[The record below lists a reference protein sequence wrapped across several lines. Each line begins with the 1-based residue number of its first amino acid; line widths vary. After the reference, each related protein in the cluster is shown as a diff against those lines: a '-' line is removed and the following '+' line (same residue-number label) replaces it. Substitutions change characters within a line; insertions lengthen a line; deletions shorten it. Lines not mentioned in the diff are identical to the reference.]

1 MYQGGGW
8 RTTCPRRCVLSE
20 ARILQSADRIESSVL
35 ANLDFSSL
43 YDESKEEDGATIFI
57 PNWNHRPYLPRSVR
71 SALLAIKRLE
81 EAGYSGELLVID
93 DASRDGS
100 QKFLRTVKALY
111 GDARL
116 ETVFLERNLG
126 LPRLRNL
133 AMRMSRY
140 RHVCMLDADNE
151 LVADNLPLFLQSGVQ
166 TGAALVHGLLMDKR
180 DRRMTGIRSDDVAS
194 MRLTA
199 GNYIDAFALVDAKKL
214 LRIGGY
220 LADPR
225 LPHEDWEMVLH
236 LIAEEEQVL
245 FVPAVMGFYHLT
257 PGSMY
262 AENAQV
268 KGPRP
273 RSAAPEVKTLLR
285 RMFAQTGTRE
295 WDTIRVGR
303 IYHPAVGYID

>member
-1 MYQGGGW
+1 M
-8 RTTCPRRCVLSE
+8 SE

-43 YDESKEEDGATIFI
+43 YNESKEENGVTIFI
-57 PNWNHRPYLPRSVR
+57 SNWNHRPYLPRSVR
-71 SALLAIKRLE
+71 SALHAIERLE

-111 GDARL
+111 GDAPL

-151 LVADNLPLFLQSGVQ
+151 LVADNLPLFLQSIVQ
-166 TGAALVHGLLMDKR
+166 TGAALAHGVLLDKR
-180 DRRMTGIRSDDVAS
+180 EGRMTGVRSDNVAS
-194 MRLTA
+194 MRLTG
-199 GNYIDAFALVDAKKL
+199 GNYIDAFALVDAAKM
-214 LRIGGY
+214 LRAGGY
-220 LADPR
+220 IIDQR
-225 LPHEDWEMVLH
+225 LYGCEDWEIVLH
-236 LIAEEEQVL
+236 LIAEEEPIV
-245 FVPAVMGFYHLT
+245 FVPVVMGYYHLT
-257 PGSMY
+257 PGSMF
-262 AENAQV
+262 AETAV
-268 KGPRP
+268 KKGQRP
-273 RSAAPEVKTLLR
+273 TSAAPEMVALLR

-295 WDTIRVGR
+295 WDAIRVGR

>member
-1 MYQGGGW
+1 
-8 RTTCPRRCVLSE
+8 LSE
-20 ARILQSADRIESSVL
+20 AKILQSASRIESNVL
-35 ANLDFSSL
+35 VDDPGLSRL
-43 YDESKEEDGATIFI
+43 YNESKAENGVTIFI
-57 PNWNHRPYLPRSVR
+57 PNWNHRTYLPRSLR
-71 SALLAIKRLE
+71 SALAAIGRLE

-100 QKFLRTVKALY
+100 QKFLRTVEVLY
-111 GDARL
+111 QDAPLR
-116 ETVFLERNLG
+116 TVFLERNLG

-151 LVADNLPLFLQSGVQ
+151 LVEYNLPLFLQSAAQ
-166 TGAALVHGLLMDKR
+166 TGAALVHGLLLDKR
-180 DRRMTGIRSDDVAS
+180 EGRMTGIRSDNVAS

-214 LRIGGY
+214 LRVGGY

-236 LIAEEEQVL
+236 LIAEEEQVV
-245 FVPAVMGFYHLT
+245 FVPVVMGYYHLA

-262 AENAQV
+262 AETAED

-273 RSAAPEVKTLLR
+273 RTAAPEVVALLR

-295 WDTIRVGR
+295 WDAVKVGR

>member
-1 MYQGGGW
+1 
-8 RTTCPRRCVLSE
+8 LSE

-43 YDESKEEDGATIFI
+43 YNESKEENGVTIFI

-111 GDARL
+111 GDAPL

-236 LIAEEEQVL
+236 LIAEEEQVV

-262 AENAQV
+262 AETAED
-268 KGPRP
+268 KGLRP
-273 RSAAPEVKTLLR
+273 RSAAPEVKTLLL

-295 WDTIRVGR
+295 WDAIRVGR
-303 IYHPAVGYID
+303 IYHPAVGYLD

>member
-1 MYQGGGW
+1 M
-8 RTTCPRRCVLSE
+8 SE

-43 YDESKEEDGATIFI
+43 SNENKEANGVTIFI

-111 GDARL
+111 GDAPL

-236 LIAEEEQVL
+236 LIAEEEQVV

-262 AENAQV
+262 AETAQG
-268 KGPRP
+268 KGLRP

>member
-1 MYQGGGW
+1 
-8 RTTCPRRCVLSE
+8 LSE
-20 ARILQSADRIESSVL
+20 ARLLQSADRIEASVL
-35 ANLDFSSL
+35 TDPDLGRL
-43 YDESKEEDGATIFI
+43 YNESKADNGVTIFV
-57 PNWNHRPYLPRSVR
+57 PNWNHRTYLPRSLR
-71 SALLAIKRLE
+71 SALDAIGRLQ

-100 QKFLRTVKALY
+100 QKFLRTVEVLY
-111 GDARL
+111 EDAPLR
-116 ETVFLERNLG
+116 TVFLERNLG

-151 LVADNLPLFLQSGVQ
+151 LVADNLPIFLQSAAQ
-166 TGAALVHGLLMDKR
+166 TGVALVHGLLLDKR
-180 DRRMTGIRSDDVAS
+180 DGRMTGIRSDNVAS
-194 MRLTA
+194 LRLTA

-214 LRIGGY
+214 LRVGGY

-236 LIAEEEQVL
+236 LIAEEEQVV
-245 FVPAVMGFYHLT
+245 FVPVVMGYYHLA

-262 AENAQV
+262 AETAAD

-273 RSAAPEVKTLLR
+273 RSAAPEVVALLK
-285 RMFAQTGTRE
+285 RMFAQSGTRE
-295 WDTIRVGR
+295 WDPVRVGR